1 MTENDKQTS
10 NPIAASDNQAENAVF
25 GSEGEDFFGALE
37 NNVNSAIQDDV
48 ATDETQQHP
57 SGPVQETRTQNVDGP
72 EGSIDWEK
80 RYKDSTREAQ
90 KMNQELSRLKPF
102 VPVLNAMKNDTGL
115 VQHVRDYLRDGGATP
130 KNVKERLGLGED
142 FEFNPH
148 DLEDP
153 KSDSSKL
160 MSAQVDNLVQ
170 GRLQQVIAKER
181 QNFQK
186 AHKQN
191 SQKTKEADFK
201 ARHKMTD
208 KDFNA
213 MMQVANKRELTLDDI
228 YHLVNKDQSNKNVAN
243 STKKDMLNQMKNV
256 RNIPASASGVNSA
269 SEDQD
274 FEKSVF
280 DIING
285 SDGDVDN
292 LFG

>member
-1 MTENDKQTS
+1 MTENDNRNS
-10 NPIAASDNQAENAVF
+10 NPAVASDNQAEDAVF
-25 GSEGEDFFGALE
+25 GAEEDFFGALE
-37 NNVNSAIQDDV
+37 DNVNGAIQDSTV
-48 ATDETQQHP
+48 TDETQEHQ
-57 SGPVQETRTQNVDGP
+57 SGPIQETRINADGP

-80 RYKDSTREAQ
+80 RYKDSTHEAQ

-115 VQHVRDYLRDGGATP
+115 VEHVRDYLRDGGAAP
-130 KNVKERLGLGED
+130 KNLKEKLGLGED
-142 FEFNPH
+142 FEFNPQ

-153 KSDSSKL
+153 TTDSAKL
-160 MSAQVDNLVQ
+160 LNAQVDGLVQ

-186 AHKQN
+186 VQKKN
-191 SQKTKEADFK
+191 TQKTKEADFK
-201 ARHKMTD
+201 TRHKMND

-243 STKKDMLNQMKNV
+243 STKNDMLTQMKNV
-256 RNIPASASGVNSA
+256 RNIPTSASGVNSA

-280 DIING
+280 DLING

>member
-1 MTENDKQTS
+1 MTENENRNS
-10 NPIAASDNQAENAVF
+10 NPAAPSENQAEDAVF
-25 GSEGEDFFGALE
+25 GSEEDFFGALE
-37 NNVNSAIQDDV
+37 NNVNSAIQDETV
-48 ATDETQQHP
+48 TDETQEHQ
-57 SGPVQETRTQNVDGP
+57 SGPIQETRKQNANGP

-90 KMNQELSRLKPF
+90 KMNQELSKLKPF

-115 VQHVRDYLRDGGATP
+115 VQHVRDYLRDGGTAP
-130 KNVKERLGLGED
+130 KNIKEKLGLGED

-148 DLEDP
+148 ELDDP
-153 KSDSSKL
+153 TSDSSKV
-160 MSAQVDNLVQ
+160 MNAQVDSLVQ

-181 QNFQK
+181 QNFQTVQK
-186 AHKQN
+186 KN
-191 SQKTKEADFK
+191 TQKTKESEFK
-201 ARHKMTD
+201 ARHKMND

-243 STKKDMLNQMKNV
+243 STKNDMLTQMKNV
-256 RNIPASASGVNSA
+256 RNIPTSASGVNSA

-280 DIING
+280 DLING